1 VDTADKVLRITADK
15 HTAEYA
21 ADDVE
26 HLLQASESHRFHFT
40 TWLPHLQR
48 LDGAEPT
55 IDHVFSNDVLA
66 VVASLTGAQLQR
78 TTDKVRSPART
89 QTLQTD

>member
-26 HLLQASESHRFHFT
+26 QLLQASQTHRFHFT
-40 TWLPHLQR
+40 AWLPHLKT

-55 IDHVFSNDVLA
+55 IDDVFSNDVLA
-66 VVASLTGAQLQR
+66 TVASLTGAQLQR
-78 TTDKVRSPART
+78 TTDKVGPP
-89 QTLQTD
+89 D